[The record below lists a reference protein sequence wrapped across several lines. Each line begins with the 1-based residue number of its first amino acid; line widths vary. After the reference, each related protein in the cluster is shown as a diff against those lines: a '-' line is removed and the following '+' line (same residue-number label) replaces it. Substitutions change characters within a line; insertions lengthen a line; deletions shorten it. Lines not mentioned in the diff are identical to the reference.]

1 MTRVVLLLTI
11 LTACHPYVTGG
22 YDVSSTV
29 SGPMSSLM
37 GESVETARTLPGQTA
52 LAAAPASPS
61 HTYSLAVGFGTKD
74 FGVEIG
80 AHEYGASSSMF
91 DTADSAQRYVT
102 TTGSVDLKWAPVRW
116 KYFSAYVHAGPSVG
130 VVVDKG
136 AQSTTFGQ
144 GVRYGGGVAITLP
157 VVMLYLDAS
166 RTALQ
171 MADGDAKGFNQL
183 GGITVGIGIH

>member
-1 MTRVVLLLTI
+1 MVRVLFLTI
-11 LTACHPYVTGG
+11 FAACHPYVTGG

-37 GESVETARTLPGQTA
+37 GESVATARTLPSQPA
-52 LAAAPASPS
+52 VAAAPSVS

-91 DTADSAQRYVT
+91 DSADSAQRYVT
-102 TTGSVDLKWAPVRW
+102 TTGSVDLKWTPVRW
-116 KYFSAYVHAGPSVG
+116 KYFSTYIHAGPSVG
-130 VVVDKG
+130 MVVDKG

-144 GVRYGGGVAITLP
+144 GVRYGGGIAVTLP